1 MGLICMTAEEV
12 RELDAA
18 GRVWIRR
25 LPRTTRGLRGTL
37 GVMEPWYQLQP
48 PTGSYAGGAPR
59 YIRESEARAE
69 PVLFRYRPAETMPVE
84 AIRRYVRI
92 EQIGPTGC
100 LCVLDSEL
108 SKMPQE
114 RMLERVRSARITR
127 YGEEPSNEW
136 QSEIDD
142 DTGGQHESKKSRLGT
157 SAGKKR
163 IAGPEGQ
170 TEIWN

>member
-84 AIRRYVRI
+84 AIRRCVRI
-92 EQIGPTGC
+92 ERVGPDGC
-100 LCVLDSEL
+100 MCVLDREK
-108 SKMPQE
+108 SKTPQE
-114 RMLERVRSARITR
+114 RERERVKHARIKK
-127 YGEEPSNEW
+127 YGE
-136 QSEIDD
+136 I
-142 DTGGQHESKKSRLGT
+142 
-157 SAGKKR
+157 
-163 IAGPEGQ
+163 
-170 TEIWN
+170 